1 MSRNEDLAAFGIS
14 QSEDGVRLSQ
24 ALPELLFDGL
34 DALLSIDTDF
44 ACGVDDAD
52 LNLHEY
58 QPTVGSRIPAPQSY
72 RNVVMTAA
80 IIGVG
85 DKSVGYACRRS
96 VAVIISVRFADEVGH
111 KPGQI
116 AGIRYV
122 FHNPS
127 LHTNSHPDC

>member
-24 ALPELLFDGL
+24 TLPELLFDGL
-34 DALLSIDTDF
+34 GALLSIDADF
-44 ACGVDDAD
+44 ACGVDDTD

-58 QPTVGSRIPAPQSY
+58 QPTVGSRIPAPQSH

-85 DKSVGYACRRS
+85 DKSVGHACRRS
-96 VAVIISVRFADEVGH
+96 VAVVISVRFTDEVGH
-111 KPGQI
+111 KPGEI

-122 FHNPS
+122 VP
-127 LHTNSHPDC
+127 